1 MTCIYIYIYTHPTQN
16 LTLAWQ
22 SQIKETIFFFFL
34 KINGMDCRGGI
45 WTMLAIAHFAL
56 LIVQ

>member
-1 MTCIYIYIYTHPTQN
+1 MTYIYIYIYTHPTQN
-16 LTLAWQ
+16 LSLAWQ
-22 SQIKETIFFFFL
+22 SQIKETIFFFL
-34 KINGMDCRGGI
+34 KINGMNCRGGI

>member
-16 LTLAWQ
+16 LILAWQ
-22 SQIKETIFFFFL
+22 SQIKENIYFL
-34 KINGMDCRGGI
+34 KINGMNCTGSI